1 MPAQRTPDLRTSA
14 DVTLVHDDLVHID
27 VASPKVY
34 AQGVPHETL
43 AALRHNDPVH
53 WHPWPGTRDGF
64 WLLSKH
70 ADVVAA
76 SRDTKRFSSQVGHIA
91 LEDREPDALEARR
104 SMIETDPPEHTRLRK
119 IVSDAFKPTRVKE
132 YADYTR
138 RTVGELLDA
147 ALAKGEFDWVTDI
160 SEPLPVT
167 VLISILGLPHE
178 DVPMLIELTSEMAA
192 ATDAD
197 YRPDPVKYPT
207 DIDPRLLPFGT
218 PAAAAVFEYG
228 RKIGAERRQ
237 HPRDDLVSRLVHAEV
252 DGEHLDDTEYTNFIQ
267 LFIFAGN
274 ETTRTGISH
283 GILALMEH
291 PAQFER
297 LAADPALVPTAV
309 DEILRYGTPLIY
321 FRRTA
326 TQDTEIRGVPIQ
338 AGDRVALWYV
348 SANFDE
354 DVFREPH
361 RFDVGRRPN
370 PHTTFGRGGPH
381 FCLGSFLARLEM
393 SILLQEILARDVR
406 FELTG
411 PPVRLSSN
419 FVNGFKSL
427 PVRAVAAGA

>member
-1 MPAQRTPDLRTSA
+1 MTRVQ
-14 DVTLVHDDLVHID
+14 DDLADID
-27 VASPKVY
+27 VASPRVY

-43 AALRHNDPVH
+43 AALRRYDPVH
-53 WHPWPGTRDGF
+53 WHPWPGTRGGF

-70 ADVVAA
+70 ADVFAV
-76 SRDTKRFSSQVGHIA
+76 SKDPRRFSSQVGHIA

-119 IVSDAFKPTRVKE
+119 LVSYAFTRTRVNE
-132 YADYTR
+132 YEDYTR
-138 RTVGELLDA
+138 KIVRDLLDTA
-147 ALAKGEFDWVTDI
+147 IAKREFDWVTEI

-167 VLISILGLPHE
+167 VLISILGLPRE

-192 ATDAD
+192 ATDAA
-197 YRPDPVKYPT
+197 YRPDPIKYPSE
-207 DIDPRLLPFGT
+207 IDPRLLPFGT
-218 PAAAAVFEYG
+218 PAAHAVFEYG
-228 RKIGAERRQ
+228 RKIGAERRR
-237 HPRDDLVSRLVHAEV
+237 HPADDLVSRLVHAEV
-252 DGEHLDDTEYTNFIQ
+252 EGEHLDDTEYTNFFQ

-274 ETTRTGISH
+274 ETTRTGISQ

-291 PAQFER
+291 PDEFER
-297 LAADPALVPTAV
+297 LARTPSLVSTAV

-354 DVFREPH
+354 DVFEDPQ
-361 RFDVGRRPN
+361 RFDVGRQPN

-381 FCLGSFLARLEM
+381 FCIGSFLARLEIR
-393 SILLQEILARDVR
+393 ILLEEILARMFASSSPGLR
-406 FELTG
+406 F
-411 PPVRLSSN
+411 V
-419 FVNGFKSL
+419 
-427 PVRAVAAGA
+427 

>member
-1 MPAQRTPDLRTSA
+1 VGAVLEDLA
-14 DVTLVHDDLVHID
+14 HLD

-34 AQGVPHETL
+34 AQGVPHAEL
-43 AALRHNDPVH
+43 AAIRRHDPVH
-53 WHPWPGTRDGF
+53 WHPWPGTRGGF

-70 ADVVAA
+70 ADVVAVGKQP
-76 SRDTKRFSSQVGHIA
+76 RLYSSQVGHIA
-91 LEDREPDALEARR
+91 LEDRAPDELQARR
-104 SMIETDPPEHTRLRK
+104 SMIETDPPEHTRLRRL
-119 IVSDAFKPTRVKE
+119 VSYAFTRPKVKE
-132 YADYTR
+132 YEDFTR
-138 RTVGELLDA
+138 ATVRRLLDA
-147 ALAKGEFDWVTDI
+147 AIAKREFDWVREI

-167 VLISILGLPHE
+167 ILISILGLPAE
-178 DVPMLIELTSEMAA
+178 DVPMVVELTSEMAA
-192 ATDAD
+192 ATDED

-218 PAAAAVFEYG
+218 PAAQAVYEYG
-228 RKIGAERRQ
+228 RRIGAERRE

-252 DGEHLDDTEYTNFIQ
+252 DGEHLTDSEYTNFFQ

-274 ETTRTGISH
+274 ETTRTAISH

-291 PAQFER
+291 PGEFER
-297 LAADPALVPTAV
+297 LRRDRSLMDTAV

-326 TQDTEIRGVPIQ
+326 TEDTEIRGVPIR
-338 AGDRVALWYV
+338 AGDRVALWYL

-354 DVFREPH
+354 DVFEDPH
-361 RFDVGRRPN
+361 RFDIGRSPN

-381 FCLGSFLARLEM
+381 FCIGSFLAKLEIG
-393 SILLQEILARDVR
+393 ILLEEMLARKVR

-419 FVNGFKSL
+419 FVNGFKSI
-427 PVRAVAAGA
+427 PVRVRGAAA